1 MGYLTSADY
10 ESCLKVLESI
20 KKIYIDWVPDNVK
33 CLEDAYS
40 LVTFE
45 YSRDTDQE
53 VHSQVTLEMETGRDI
68 PLTEWAFKN
77 GIDASYARA
86 KARRGGYL
94 TAKKSGVTGLSV
106 NWKKIKIND
115 VNNLKGCRYFR
126 FPLFLGV
133 ICGCVITIR

>member
-68 PLTEWAFKN
+68 PLTEWALKN

-94 TAKKSGVTGLSV
+94 TAKKIGRDWFISELEE
-106 NWKKIKIND
+106 NKDKRRK
-115 VNNLKGCRYFR
+115 
-126 FPLFLGV
+126 
-133 ICGCVITIR
+133 

>member
-45 YSRDTDQE
+45 YSRDKT
-53 VHSQVTLEMETGRDI
+53 
-68 PLTEWAFKN
+68 
-77 GIDASYARA
+77 
-86 KARRGGYL
+86 
-94 TAKKSGVTGLSV
+94 KKYIH
-106 NWKKIKIND
+106 K
-115 VNNLKGCRYFR
+115 
-126 FPLFLGV
+126 
-133 ICGCVITIR
+133 